1 MSLLR
6 KLAKGVAAG
15 AAAGVARSATD
26 NMLNN
31 RNNRNAQQAFQQQAP
46 APPPMHQQPA
56 PPPPPAQP
64 QRPSAIEGAF
74 ASLLGSAE
82 KFVDR
87 AGTMFGVCPNCQ
99 AATPHGTACTECGT
113 MAPPA
118 PGQAIAETGPRKCE
132 SCGAQM
138 QGNTCEYC
146 MV

>member
-31 RNNRNAQQAFQQQAP
+31 RNNRNAQNTFQ
-46 APPPMHQQPA
+46 PPPQPVHHQ
-56 PPPPPAQP
+56 PPPPQP
-64 QRPSAIEGAF
+64 QQPSAIEGAF

-87 AGTMFGVCPNCQ
+87 AGTMFGACPKCQ
-99 AATPHGTACTECGT
+99 SPTPHGTACAECGT
-113 MAPPA
+113 MAPQIA
-118 PGQAIAETGPRKCE
+118 GQVDTGPKNCVN
-132 SCGAQM
+132 CGAQM
-138 QGNTCEYC
+138 QGNICEYC
-146 MV
+146 S